1 MRPRGTFGAVVQ
13 ALAAAAAQGPG
24 TVREICERAQVGE
37 GVGRYSASRMVA
49 RGELVAVRDS
59 RPMVLA
65 APDDTLVS
73 LPQPND
79 LSLAELA
86 RITSGWVQ
94 T

>member
-24 TVREICERAQVGE
+24 TARELCERAQVGD
-37 GVGRYSASRMVA
+37 GVGRYTASRMVA
-49 RGELVAVRDS
+49 RGELVAVSAS

-65 APDDTLVS
+65 APGPA
-73 LPQPND
+73 LPAPND

-86 RITSGWVQ
+86 RITSRWVQ

>member
-24 TVREICERAQVGE
+24 TARELSERAQVGFD
-37 GVGRYSASRMVA
+37 VGRKTASLMVA
-49 RGELVAVRDS
+49 RGDLVAVS
-59 RPMVLA
+59 AGRPAVLA
-65 APDDTLVS
+65 APS
-73 LPQPND
+73 PALPAPND

-86 RITSGWVQ
+86 RITSRWVQ